1 MPYFAARCGSG
12 RGGPT
17 IDCLP
22 CRNNALEPSA
32 LPPRERVY
40 DDGLWRVAHSF
51 NSALPGWMVVI
62 ARRHLTSLAETT
74 PEEAAALGPLL
85 RALSNA
91 LAHVVGAQKC
101 YVLFLA
107 EAEGFGHV
115 HIHVVP
121 RRADI
126 PADRRGAQVF
136 GYLAHPPEQWVA
148 AEEMDRIAQ
157 EASALLQA
165 P

>member
-1 MPYFAARCGSG
+1 M
-12 RGGPT
+12 

-22 CRNNALEPSA
+22 CRNNALEPA
-32 LPPRERVY
+32 TLPPRERVY

-62 ARRHLTSLAETT
+62 ARRHITSLAETT

-85 RALSNA
+85 RDLSA
-91 LAHVVGAQKC
+91 TLARVVGAQKC

-121 RRADI
+121 RRADL
-126 PADRRGAQVF
+126 PADRRGAQIF
-136 GYLAHPPEQWVA
+136 GYLSQPQDQWVA
-148 AEEMDRIAQ
+148 PAEMDRIAL
-157 EASALLQA
+157 ETGRLLRPQ
-165 P
+165 

>member
-1 MPYFAARCGSG
+1 MLE
-12 RGGPT
+12 
-17 IDCLP
+17 CLP
-22 CRNNALEPSA
+22 CRNNVLEPAA

-62 ARRHLTSLAETT
+62 ARRHITSLAETT
-74 PEEAAALGPLL
+74 PEEAIALGPLL
-85 RALSNA
+85 RELSAALGQ
-91 LAHVVGAQKC
+91 VVGARKC

-121 RRADI
+121 RRANL
-126 PADRRGAQVF
+126 PADRRGAQIF
-136 GYLAHPPEQWVA
+136 GYLSQPQDQWVA
-148 AEEMDRIAQ
+148 PAEMDRIAL
-157 EASALLQA
+157 ETGRLLRPQ
-165 P
+165 

>member
-1 MPYFAARCGSG
+1 MLE
-12 RGGPT
+12 
-17 IDCLP
+17 CLP
-22 CRNNALEPSA
+22 CRNNVLEPAA

-51 NSALPGWMVVI
+51 NSTLPGWMVVI
-62 ARRHLTSLAETT
+62 ARRHISSLAETT

-85 RALSNA
+85 RDLSAALGQ
-91 LAHVVGAQKC
+91 VVGAQKC

-121 RRADI
+121 RHADL
-126 PADRRGAQVF
+126 PADRRGVQIF
-136 GYLAHPPEQWVA
+136 GYLSQPQDQWVA
-148 AEEMDRIAQ
+148 PAEMDRIAL
-157 EASALLQA
+157 EMGSLLRPQ
-165 P
+165 

>member
-1 MPYFAARCGSG
+1 MS
-12 RGGPT
+12 
-17 IDCLP
+17 DCLP
-22 CRNNALEPSA
+22 CSNNSLEPSE

-40 DDGLWRVAHSF
+40 DDGFWRVAHAF

-62 ARRHLTSLAETT
+62 ARRHITSLAETT

-85 RALSNA
+85 RGLSQA
-91 LAHVVGAQKC
+91 LAQVVQAQKC
-101 YVLFLA
+101 YVLFFA

-121 RRADI
+121 RHVDV

-136 GYLAHPPEQWVA
+136 GYLSQPQDQWITS
-148 AEEMDRIAQ
+148 EEMDRIARDVGI
-157 EASALLQA
+157 LLRA
-165 P
+165 G

>member
-1 MPYFAARCGSG
+1 M
-12 RGGPT
+12 T
-17 IDCLP
+17 DCLP
-22 CRNNALEPSA
+22 CHNNALEPSE
-32 LPPRERVY
+32 LPPRERVF

-62 ARRHLTSLAETT
+62 ARRHITSLAETT

-85 RALSNA
+85 RDLSRA
-91 LAHVVGAQKC
+91 LAQVVRAQKC
-101 YVLFLA
+101 YVMFFA

-121 RRADI
+121 RHAET

-136 GYLAHPPEQWVA
+136 GYLMQPEDQWVSS
-148 AEEMDRIAQ
+148 EEMDRIAR
-157 EASALLQA
+157 EVGILLRA
-165 P
+165 G